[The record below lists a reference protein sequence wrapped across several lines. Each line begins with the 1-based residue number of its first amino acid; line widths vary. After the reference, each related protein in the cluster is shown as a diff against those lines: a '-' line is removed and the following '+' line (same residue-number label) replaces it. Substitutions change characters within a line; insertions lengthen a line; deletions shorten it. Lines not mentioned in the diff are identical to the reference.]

1 MALVDKFDPSKVC
14 KTERESEK
22 MTQSAFFSGKDL
34 NVSVILAMAW
44 CNAKVS
50 ALKLSQWVPHAPKVH
65 GKSCRCTLFWHHIQP
80 CKFP

>member
-1 MALVDKFDPSKVC
+1 MALVDKFDSSKVC
-14 KTERESEK
+14 RTERESEK

-50 ALKLSQWVPHAPKVH
+50 ALKLSQWVPHASESSWQVLSLYSILAPH
-65 GKSCRCTLFWHHIQP
+65 PAL
-80 CKFP
+80 